1 MFSHRG
7 QTPAESDFQVL
18 EVARKLELYGIRFHQ
33 ASDREGAP
41 IRLAVSHM
49 GVLVYQVGGERAG
62 RGACWGW
69 FLHTVVGSCSDES
82 GLGLGALPCLV
93 LSQSTRPEGTQP
105 RPTVLPNGEAEASP
119 QSCR

>member
-1 MFSHRG
+1 MPFTLLSCHLCKTFGPFRSSAVASAVITLFSHRG

-49 GVLVYQVGGERAG
+49 GVLVYQVGR
-62 RGACWGW
+62 RACWPRGLLGVVSAHSGR
-69 FLHTVVGSCSDES
+69 FLFS
-82 GLGLGALPCLV
+82 
-93 LSQSTRPEGTQP
+93 
-105 RPTVLPNGEAEASP
+105 
-119 QSCR
+119 